1 MLSAPS
7 DLPDGDLV
15 ATLNDGWQLAVDSLT
30 YRPLGFGSHHWE
42 VVDASGTRW
51 FVTVDDLE
59 TRRCTAAEPLAAA
72 FHRLETCLTV
82 AYRLRESGRT
92 FVVAPVCGVDGA
104 LVRRIGDRFAV
115 AVFPFVAG
123 ESFSWGEFGPPQ
135 RRRALLD
142 LVVGVHG
149 TPVELA
155 RTALADDFVV
165 ARRDLLESIVDGADI
180 AEVGPYTRPAVELLT
195 GHAPAVRG
203 LLGRYDA
210 LVAAARTAPTVLTHG
225 EPHPGNLMR
234 TGTGWVLIDWDTV
247 RTAPPERDLW
257 GLGVADSSLLD
268 AYTAATGVVP
278 DPDRLE
284 LYRIRWEIMDLAA
297 CAHEFSR
304 AHTGTAND
312 EESWRILTGLV
323 NGLIHS

>member
-1 MLSAPS
+1 VLNAPS

-15 ATLNDGWQLAVDSLT
+15 EALADGWGLSAATVG

-42 VVDASGTRW
+42 VVDAAGTRW

-59 TRRCTAAEPLAAA
+59 TRRSTHTESLDAA
-72 FHRLETCLTV
+72 FLRLQACLTV

-92 FVVAPVCGVDGA
+92 FVVAPVRGVDGA
-104 LVRRIGDRFAV
+104 LLRWIGNRFAV
-115 AVFPFVAG
+115 AVFPFVVG

-142 LVVGVHG
+142 LVVGVHA

-155 RTALADDFVV
+155 QTAIADDFVI
-165 ARRDLLESIVDGADI
+165 AHRDLLEAIVDGADV
-180 AEVGPYTRPAVELLT
+180 AAVGPYTRPAVGLLT
-195 GHAPAVRG
+195 GHAPAVRR
-203 LLGRYDA
+203 LLARYDA
-210 LVAAARTAPTVLTHG
+210 LVAVARTAPTVLTHG

-234 TGTGWVLIDWDTV
+234 TATGWVLIDWDTV
-247 RTAPPERDLW
+247 RIAPPERDLW
-257 GLGVADSSLLD
+257 GLSVADPSLLE
-268 AYTAATGVVP
+268 AYTVATGFVP
-278 DPDRLE
+278 DPARLE

-304 AHTGTAND
+304 PHTGTAND
-312 EESWRILTGLV
+312 EQSWRILSGLV
-323 NGLIHS
+323 DGLATS